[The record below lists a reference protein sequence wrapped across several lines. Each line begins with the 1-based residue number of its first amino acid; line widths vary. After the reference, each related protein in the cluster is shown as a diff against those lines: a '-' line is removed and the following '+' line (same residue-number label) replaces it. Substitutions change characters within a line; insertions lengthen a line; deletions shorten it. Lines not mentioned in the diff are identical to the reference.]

1 MKKSFFI
8 LIINFLSI
16 FLFTTCNNSINKDDT
31 SVNCEDTTSV
41 YNRRLMMAVLYQ
53 QQAAE
58 CKALYYQGYNIA
70 RLMLD
75 KDIDNV
81 KPNKKRAIIVDI
93 DETVL
98 DNSPFEAAII
108 TRNAK
113 YPDDWQKWTKL
124 AKAKACPGSVDFLN
138 YAYNKGVTVFYIT
151 NRTFNE
157 RETTIQNL
165 ISEKFPLADT
175 NHILFK
181 ADVSSKEK
189 RRNLIENEFYIVELI
204 GDNLSDF
211 TNIFDNK
218 SPEARSS
225 ESEKIRYEFGK
236 KFIVLPNAM
245 YGDWEKAMYDYSKTL
260 SLKDK
265 AEIRRSYLRDF

>member
-1 MKKSFFI
+1 MTVKKKASEQSTYGDDNI
-8 LIINFLSI
+8 KTLDTIEAIRLRPGMYISAIGPEGCKNI
-16 FLFTTCNNSINKDDT
+16 FNEVIG
-31 SVNCEDTTSV
+31 NCTDEKH
-41 YNRRLMMAVLYQ
+41 A
-53 QQAAE
+53 
-58 CKALYYQGYNIA
+58 GYC
-70 RLMLD
+70 D
-75 KDIDNV
+75 E
-81 KPNKKRAIIVDI
+81 IIVDI